1 MYLVNKWVQT
11 VLSRTF
17 HTLVTKL
24 KTSPLPQVARF
35 HFFLW
40 KLDRMTR
47 HIAQEQT
54 LGEKISQYIVIRQKN
69 QFDMWIQELV
79 SRRKKSWTPE
89 MCNTPKPYQLVWCLT
104 QLFKIRDS
112 VQFMVSCDGSIH
124 VLWTYHGQVL
134 VFGCIE
140 RQLTKPRL
148 CDYRSIIACY
158 LHMQPWVARF
168 PLPDFQ

>member
-17 HTLVTKL
+17 DTLVTKL
-24 KTSPLPQVARF
+24 KTSPLPQIARF
-35 HFFLW
+35 HFFFW

-79 SRRKKSWTPE
+79 SRRKKSWAPE
-89 MCNTPKPYQLVWCLT
+89 MCNTQKPNQLVLCLP
-104 QLFKIRDS
+104 QLFKIQDS
-112 VQFMVSCDGSIH
+112 VQFIVSCDGSIH
-124 VLWTYHGQVL
+124 VLWTYQDHVS
-134 VFGCIE
+134 VFGYSE
-140 RQLTKPRL
+140 RTLTTDHWP
-148 CDYRSIIACY
+148 SPGFATT
-158 LHMQPWVARF
+158 AA
-168 PLPDFQ
+168 